1 MEGIIHTV
9 APRRGAFSSTGLSYR
24 LPFFPCLARKIVR
37 GLRRPEPTEE
47 RIRCCQISCQSS
59 KLCLLIVYPVL
70 CFSCSKANTI
80 DNSKEQVGVNRF
92 LHTIHHKLMFSIR
105 SKPRPFDSDNMYSI
119 EDCPFRS
126 VEGITLLGTDMFL
139 YIS

>member
-1 MEGIIHTV
+1 M
-9 APRRGAFSSTGLSYR
+9 
-24 LPFFPCLARKIVR
+24 LPKIV
-37 GLRRPEPTEE
+37 PEFKIMPFN
-47 RIRCCQISCQSS
+47 CVSCFMFFLQY
-59 KLCLLIVYPVL
+59 C
-70 CFSCSKANTI
+70 KANTI